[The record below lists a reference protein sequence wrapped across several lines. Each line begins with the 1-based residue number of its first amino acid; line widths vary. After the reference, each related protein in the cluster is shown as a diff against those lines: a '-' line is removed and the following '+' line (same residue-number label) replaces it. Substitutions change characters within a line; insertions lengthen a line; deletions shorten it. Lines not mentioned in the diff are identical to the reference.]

1 MLRVLAL
8 LIFCTV
14 SLLTQGAPAEAHAGH
29 ANQVRSQSQ
38 ANSIQLVLVPS
49 SDQGGCPLHHGRC
62 CKSMCAMCYLPM
74 PPQHEGFVAIRLES
88 STLLPSR
95 EDLARPIL
103 LGRDP
108 PIPRLRDL

>member
-1 MLRVLAL
+1 MLRILAL
-8 LIFCTV
+8 LIFCTMSV
-14 SLLTQGAPAEAHAGH
+14 LAQGAPAEAHAGH
-29 ANQVRSQSQ
+29 ASQ
-38 ANSIQLVLVPS
+38 ARPQSHASFAEPVIAASPDES
-49 SDQGGCPLHHGRC
+49 GCPLHDGRC

-95 EDLARPIL
+95 GDLARRIL

-108 PIPRLRDL
+108 PVPRP

>member
-29 ANQVRSQSQ
+29 ASQVRSQSQ
-38 ANSIQLVLVPS
+38 ANSVQLLVAPS
-49 SDQGGCPLHHGRC
+49 SDESGCPVSNGGC

-74 PPQHEGFVAIRLES
+74 PPQHEGFVVIRLDS

-95 EDLARPIL
+95 EDLARLIV

-108 PIPRLRDL
+108 PIPRPLDL

>member
-14 SLLTQGAPAEAHAGH
+14 SLLTQGAPAEAHAS
-29 ANQVRSQSQ
+29 QVRSQSQ
-38 ANSIQLVLVPS
+38 ANSVQLVLVPS
-49 SDQGGCPLHHGRC
+49 SDEGGCPLHHRRC

-95 EDLARPIL
+95 EDLARLIL